1 VKKTPGRKTYSAFIL
16 DADNTL
22 FDFNR
27 AEQAALRDALQ
38 ANGYNGFPEDTYLL
52 YHGINDSLWKLFE
65 HGGISQEELHTE
77 RFRLLL
83 DTLPLPNHIDRQP
96 DPQRIGDQ
104 YIDSLS
110 EKGYLLPHTLHGL
123 RMLSSKVPLVLLSN
137 GIATVQRRRIAC
149 SGIAD
154 YFQDILISGEVGISK
169 PDPAIFD
176 LATRTLDCA
185 PERIL
190 CVGDSPSSDIRG
202 GSSAGLDTCWFAPPG
217 AVYPT
222 GQPQPT
228 YRVSDLRRLLDF
240 LPGEF
245 E

>member
-1 VKKTPGRKTYSAFIL
+1 VKKKPERKTYSAFIL

-27 AEQAALRDALQ
+27 AERAALREALQ
-38 ANGYNGFPEDTYLL
+38 ANGYSGIPEDTYLL

-65 HGGISQEELHTE
+65 RGGISQEELRIE

-96 DPQRIGDQ
+96 DPQKIGGQ

-110 EKGYLLPHTLHGL
+110 EKGYLLPNALYGL
-123 RMLSSKVPLVLLSN
+123 QMLSSKVPLVLLSN

-154 YFQDILISGEVGISK
+154 YFRAILISGEVGISK

-176 LATRTLDCA
+176 LAIRTLECA
-185 PERIL
+185 PDRIL

-202 GSSAGLDTCWFAPPG
+202 GSSAGLDTCWFAPPE

-228 YRVSDLRRLLDF
+228 YRISDLRRLPDF
-240 LPGEF
+240 LPDEF